1 MSVSRYIRMYV
12 RTSVHPQKV
21 FSDFTMP
28 VRTTSAQTP
37 SRRFVVQLRVTVWI
51 E

>member
-12 RTSVHPQKV
+12 RTSVHPQS